1 MLMDYKVFRLANLS
15 GPIHKQVNLSK
26 ITKELY
32 IEVPYLAMDLYFI
45 QSKVAKAA

>member
-15 GPIHKQVNLSK
+15 GSLYKQVNLSE

-45 QSKVAKAA
+45 